1 MNTALLLSGRST
13 CDPHGWTS
21 PLRGRLMSS
30 NACPNAR
37 DLLRR
42 LAERATQIADGMDVK
57 HNRAHDVAGV
67 NLYSHPGFT
76 EDLVLIGAIREAL
89 ERLAAEHIA
98 QADEIE
104 ARLV

>member
-1 MNTALLLSGRST
+1 
-13 CDPHGWTS
+13 
-21 PLRGRLMSS
+21 MSS

-37 DLLRR
+37 DLLREADRLRR

-104 ARLV
+104 ARLVVRP